1 MKSWKLKE
9 KVVQV
14 VLFKELRMKFEVTK
28 WTIKELLEKYNADVL
43 NLSPKYQRNFIW
55 SIKDQQYLID
65 SIKKNNPIPNF
76 FVLQK
81 SNKDIEM
88 VDGQQRSRTILGF
101 INKQFKDFEGKYFD
115 EKDFPLFLNYTF
127 PVTIISDTQGESI
140 ENFYAVVNKT
150 GIHLNKP
157 EVRKA
162 DYYNTNLLKLI
173 NKITESKKIKNL
185 KLFTDASLKRMN
197 DTDFIS
203 ELFILILKGHV
214 DKKNHIDDYFKNDI
228 TEKKSEEIDLTF
240 NAVLDKILVLNKIFE
255 ISKTRYKQRNDFY
268 TLFDFILN
276 NNDINTETL
285 SYFYKILVII
295 ASDIKPS
302 QENCK
307 PLMEYARN
315 CVTQSNSKTAR
326 ENRLNFF
333 NDLFLNK
340 STTPNETQND
350 ILNYYSIEKSTL
362 IKKEDNYTISFED
375 LNNLKNVSFKS

>member
-1 MKSWKLKE
+1 MKSWKLKV
-9 KVVQV
+9 KVVLV

-315 CVTQSNSKTAR
+315 CVTQSNSKSAR
-326 ENRLNFF
+326 ENRLNFY